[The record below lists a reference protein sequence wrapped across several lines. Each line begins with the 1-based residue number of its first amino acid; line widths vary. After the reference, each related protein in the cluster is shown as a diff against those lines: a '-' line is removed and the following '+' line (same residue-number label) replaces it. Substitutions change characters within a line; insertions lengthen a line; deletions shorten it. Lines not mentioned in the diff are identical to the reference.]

1 MNNKFYSAR
10 TQKHFAKVNR
20 YNKVKNTLTALGLL
34 CVPVLALSAIVLDFV
49 GVYRLSWL
57 IN

>member
-10 TQKHFAKVNR
+10 TREHLAKVNR
-20 YNKVKNTLTALGLL
+20 YNKVKNTLATLGLL
-34 CVPVLALSAIVLDFV
+34 CVPVLALSAIILDFV

-57 IN
+57 LS

>member
-1 MNNKFYSAR
+1 MNNKYHSTR
-10 TQKHFAKVNR
+10 TKKHLEKVNR
-20 YNKVKNTLTALGLL
+20 LNKVKHIATTLGLL

-57 IN
+57 LS